1 MAETELELISHQ
13 SYWTRAESIR
23 LRFSILVPNK
33 RHHDP
38 CGRPRSGRILSLERS
53 GACGGRRIHRDP
65 GRFNFLFKHNL
76 PWCFEV
82 LRGGLSLESYLDL
95 LLLFGIGALLA
106 TEISEVL
113 VGKTALNFRFIEF
126 LVGAHPT

>member
-23 LRFSILVPNK
+23 LRLSILVPNK

-38 CGRPRSGRILSLERS
+38 CGRPRSGRILSLKRS
-53 GACGGRRIHRDP
+53 GACGSRRIHSDP
-65 GRFNFLFKHNL
+65 GRFNFLLKHNL
-76 PWCFEV
+76 PWCLEV

-95 LLLFGIGALLA
+95 LLFGIGPLLA